1 MVSRRA
7 LIKLMMRTVPALGL
21 AAGSFVNPGF
31 SQSFPDISFAA
42 WDDLEPDY
50 LFYPGD
56 QIELTFPG
64 APELNRSL
72 IIAPDG
78 RISLPMI
85 GQVMAAFQSLEG
97 LQATL
102 RQAYRPYLRNP
113 GVELSLKQATAM
125 RVLVGG
131 EVRNGGWVDMG
142 ADMDALQAVLA
153 AGGFLPSA
161 RTQQAVLI
169 RRSLNGRPMRR
180 TLDLKAALRG
190 TGELVAL
197 RRFDVLFVPRSTI
210 AEANLFMQQYVRDLL
225 PFGLSYSLNGRYQ

>member
-1 MVSRRA
+1 MVTRRA
-7 LIKLMMRTVPALGL
+7 LMRLMLRALPAFGL
-21 AAGSFVNPGF
+21 ATGGFVSASF
-31 SQSFPDISFAA
+31 SQAFPDISFAA
-42 WDDLEPDY
+42 WDDQEPDY

-56 QIELTFPG
+56 QLDLAFPG
-64 APELNRSL
+64 APELNRNL
-72 IIAPDG
+72 VIAPDG

-85 GQVMAAFQSLEG
+85 GQVMAAFQSLRQ
-97 LQATL
+97 LQDDL
-102 RQAYRPYLRNP
+102 RKAYTPFLRNP
-113 GVELSLKQATAM
+113 SVEIALKQATAM

-142 ADMDALQAVLA
+142 ADMDALQAVMA
-153 AGGFLPSA
+153 AGGLLPSA
-161 RTQQAVLI
+161 RSGQLVLI
-169 RRSLNGRPMRR
+169 RRSADGRPMRR